1 MYGNKINATE
11 YILGDVFMQ
20 NFYVIMDYENSR
32 FAINGVYTPVKEI
45 GTKGYRDPEVYN
57 EDGQRKDASQSIV
70 MAVVGSIIGVLV
82 IVGIVGFIIVKMKNR
97 RLQSNLAKYEQL

>member
-1 MYGNKINATE
+1 M
-11 YILGDVFMQ
+11 GDVFMQ
-20 NFYVIMDYENSR
+20 NFYVIMDYENTR

-45 GTKGYRDPEVYN
+45 GTKGYRDPEVYD
-57 EDGQRKDASQSIV
+57 EEGQKKDQGSSSII

>member
-1 MYGNKINATE
+1 
-11 YILGDVFMQ
+11 MQ

-45 GTKGYRDPEVYN
+45 GTKGYRDPEIYD
-57 EDGQRKDASQSIV
+57 EDGQRKDQGGSSSII

>member
-1 MYGNKINATE
+1 MYGNRINATE

-45 GTKGYRDPEVYN
+45 GTKGYRDPEIYD
-57 EDGQRKDASQSIV
+57 EDGQRKDVSQSIV